1 MEVLVDTSIWIDY
14 FRGGGNSKD
23 LDFLI
28 DEDLIVTNDI
38 ILAELIPHLK
48 IKMQMKVIE
57 LLHEV
62 NKISLD
68 IHWEEIIE
76 FQVKCLKGGA
86 NGVGI
91 PDLII
96 AQNAK
101 QNNCK
106 VYSLDKI
113 ILSPTDAALGQ
124 AVVESDDV
132 PQKTKDSIAVESGL
146 NDGIALPPILACM
159 SALSASAG
167 ANLDTGYWA
176 EFALKQIAYAPVL
189 GGSVGLLGGVLVDR
203 ASKRGWSL
211 TLSMFT
217 VRTSAPS

>member
-14 FRGGGNSKD
+14 FRGGGNAKE

-28 DEDLIVTNDI
+28 DENLIVTNDI
-38 ILAELIPHLK
+38 VLAELIPYLK
-48 IKMQMKVIE
+48 IRKQTKVVK

-76 FQVKCLKGGA
+76 FQVRCLKAGA

-101 QNNCK
+101 QNNCII
-106 VYSLDKI
+106 YSLDKHFRF
-113 ILSPTDAALGQ
+113 
-124 AVVESDDV
+124 
-132 PQKTKDSIAVESGL
+132 L
-146 NDGIALPPILACM
+146 NQV
-159 SALSASAG
+159 
-167 ANLDTGYWA
+167 
-176 EFALKQIAYAPVL
+176 LKVKLY
-189 GGSVGLLGGVLVDR
+189 
-203 ASKRGWSL
+203 K
-211 TLSMFT
+211 
-217 VRTSAPS
+217 